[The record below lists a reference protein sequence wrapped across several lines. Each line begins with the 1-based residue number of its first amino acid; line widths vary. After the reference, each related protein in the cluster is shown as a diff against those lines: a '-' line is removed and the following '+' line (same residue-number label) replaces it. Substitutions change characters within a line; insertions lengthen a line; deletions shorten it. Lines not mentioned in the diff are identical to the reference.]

1 MNPIPLLIARINRA
15 SLRERSLMFLAGV
28 AAIAVL
34 WNQLVMTPLSV
45 RRVVLA
51 QSLEDIRVKAT
62 ALTAANPIDAAAAR
76 YASLKS
82 REQAL
87 NRAIAEADEDLAS
100 AQNGLIEPTR
110 MVSVLTDVLQRQK
123 GLTLL
128 RLRNLPVQSVLMPQS
143 QATSAAKTD
152 EAAGAGGAQPRPDS
166 PAGAGGVAGAGG
178 AGGAAGPNPA
188 AAAEVGPYLHPVE
201 LVVRG
206 GYLDVLA
213 YLKDLEAQPW
223 GLQWRRFE
231 FVTTAD
237 GPEYRIEFTTLSMAS
252 NWLGV

>member
-1 MNPIPLLIARINRA
+1 MNPLYPLLTRINRA
-15 SLRERSLMFLAGV
+15 SLRERALIFVAGV
-28 AAIAVL
+28 AAISVL
-34 WNQLVMTPLSV
+34 WNQMLMTPLSL

-51 QSLEDIRVKAT
+51 QSFDDIRSQARTLSAT
-62 ALTAANPIDAAAAR
+62 NPIDAAAAR

-82 REQAL
+82 RELAL
-87 NRAIAEADEDLAS
+87 NHAIAQADEDLAS
-100 AQNGLIEPTR
+100 AQSGLIEPTR

-128 RLRNLPVQSVLMPQS
+128 RRRNLPVQSVLMP
-143 QATSAAKTD
+143 
-152 EAAGAGGAQPRPDS
+152 AGKSDPSSDDT
-166 PAGAGGVAGAGG
+166 
-178 AGGAAGPNPA
+178 GAAGTDVAAKPQAPGAPPDAAGKPGPA
-188 AAAEVGPYLHPVE
+188 VADAGPYLHPVE

-231 FVTTAD
+231 FVTTEE

>member
-1 MNPIPLLIARINRA
+1 
-15 SLRERSLMFLAGV
+15 
-28 AAIAVL
+28 
-34 WNQLVMTPLSV
+34 
-45 RRVVLA
+45 
-51 QSLEDIRVKAT
+51 
-62 ALTAANPIDAAAAR
+62 
-76 YASLKS
+76 
-82 REQAL
+82 L
-87 NRAIAEADEDLAS
+87 NHAIAEADEDLAS

-128 RLRNLPVQSVLMPQS
+128 RLRNLPVQSVLMPQP
-143 QATSAAKTD
+143 QAASSATTH
-152 EAAGAGGAQPRPDS
+152 EPAAGAGAVQSKPDS
-166 PAGAGGVAGAGG
+166 PAGVAGVAGA
-178 AGGAAGPNPA
+178 AAAAGPTPAPA
-188 AAAEVGPYLHPVE
+188 ADVGPYLHPVE

-231 FVTTAD
+231 FVTTED

>member
-1 MNPIPLLIARINRA
+1 MSPLYPVMAKINRA
-15 SLRERSLMFLAGV
+15 TLRERALIFVAGV

-34 WNQLVMTPLSV
+34 WNQLLMTPLSL
-45 RRVVLA
+45 RRVMLA
-51 QSLEDIRVKAT
+51 QSLDDIRAHAKILSAT
-62 ALTAANPIDAAAAR
+62 NPIDEAAAR

-82 REQAL
+82 RELAL
-87 NRAIAEADEDLAS
+87 NHAISQADEDLAS

-128 RLRNLPVQSVLMPQS
+128 RLRNLPVQSVLMPPVK
-143 QATSAAKTD
+143 A
-152 EAAGAGGAQPRPDS
+152 EAATDDTGAGGTDAAAKPEAQ
-166 PAGAGGVAGAGG
+166 GAQSGVAGKPGSAQ
-178 AGGAAGPNPA
+178 ADS
-188 AAAEVGPYLHPVE
+188 GPYLHPVE

-206 GYLDVLA
+206 SYLDVLA

-223 GLQWRRFE
+223 GFQWRRFE
-231 FVTTAD
+231 FVTTEE
-237 GPEYRIEFTTLSMAS
+237 GSEYRIEFTTLSMAS

>member
-1 MNPIPLLIARINRA
+1 MNPLPLLVARINRA
-15 SLRERSLMFLAGV
+15 SLRERGLMFLAGV
-28 AAIAVL
+28 AAISVL
-34 WNQLVMTPLSV
+34 WNQVVMTPLGV

-51 QSLEDIRVKAT
+51 QSLDDIRVKANE
-62 ALTAANPIDAAAAR
+62 LTTSNPIDAAAAH

-82 REQAL
+82 RELAL

-128 RLRNLPVQSVLMPQS
+128 RLRNLPVQSVLMPAA
-143 QATSAAKTD
+143 QAAA
-152 EAAGAGGAQPRPDS
+152 
-166 PAGAGGVAGAGG
+166 PASDPATAKAT
-178 AGGAAGPNPA
+178 APAEDPTPAPA
-188 AAAEVGPYLHPVE
+188 AADVGPYLHPVE

-206 GYLDVLA
+206 GYLDVLN

-231 FVTTAD
+231 FVTTED
-237 GPEYRIEFTTLSMAS
+237 GPEYRIEFTTLSMAP

>member
-1 MNPIPLLIARINRA
+1 MNVVTLMVARINRA
-15 SLRERSLMFLAGV
+15 TLRERSLMFFAGV
-28 AAIAVL
+28 AAISVL
-34 WNQLVMTPLSV
+34 WNQVVMTPLSV

-51 QSLEDIRVKAT
+51 QSLDDIRTKANV
-62 ALTAANPIDAAAAR
+62 LSSANPIDAAAAR

-82 REQAL
+82 RELAL
-87 NRAIAEADEDLAS
+87 NHAIAEADEDLAS

-128 RLRNLPVQSVLMPQS
+128 RLRNLPVQSVFMPAAQVAADG
-143 QATSAAKTD
+143 QMAARAVPAAK
-152 EAAGAGGAQPRPDS
+152 PDS
-166 PAGAGGVAGAGG
+166 PGAHAGAADS
-178 AGGAAGPNPA
+178 AAPA
-188 AAAEVGPYLHPVE
+188 PVPADAGPYLHPVE

-231 FVTTAD
+231 FVTTEE

>member
-1 MNPIPLLIARINRA
+1 MSPFYPVLARINRA
-15 SLRERSLMFLAGV
+15 TLRERALIFLAGV
-28 AAIAVL
+28 AAITMA
-34 WNQLVMTPLSV
+34 WNQFLMTPLSL

-51 QSLEDIRVKAT
+51 QSLDDIRAHAKVLSAT
-62 ALTAANPIDAAAAR
+62 NPIDDAAAR

-82 REQAL
+82 RELAL
-87 NRAIAEADEDLAS
+87 NHAIAQADEDLAS

-128 RLRNLPVQSVLMPQS
+128 RLRNLPVQAVLMPDGRGD
-143 QATSAAKTD
+143 SALRS
-152 EAAGAGGAQPRPDS
+152 EASIDDTGAGGIDAAAKPEVP
-166 PAGAGGVAGAGG
+166 GAPSGVAGKPESAH
-178 AGGAAGPNPA
+178 ADSGPF
-188 AAAEVGPYLHPVE
+188 LHPVE
-201 LVVRG
+201 IVVRG

-223 GLQWRRFE
+223 GFQWRRFE
-231 FVTTAD
+231 FRTTDEGA
-237 GPEYRIEFTTLSMAS
+237 EYRIEFTTLSMAS